1 MQAVGGVAGEA
12 RKLLEAALISAIVLT
27 LLFIPQLFTERW
39 YGPMNQA
46 FLPSGGF
53 FEIEGNPAFIFSG
66 EMHYFR
72 IPKGLWYDR
81 LLKAKRAGLNAVASY
96 IAWNWHEP
104 REGLVLFGDE
114 GAGGFYES
122 SAFSRNLEDYL
133 RAVWGVGLY
142 FIARPGPYICSE
154 WDSGGHPNWLY
165 AKNPILRSLDQVYIS
180 QAERWYGT
188 VLPILAKYSV
198 SRGGPLIM
206 VQVENEY
213 FWGDAPYIVRLY
225 EIAKRY
231 AGDLPI
237 VTNEDWHV
245 EGTPVIN
252 TIDDY
257 PSPWDISGFDNKVRS
272 YMRTQ
277 PGMPKMHMELE
288 GGWFSTFGGPLPT
301 NRGSFP
307 AAWTE
312 TLVKTTIGL
321 GVNAVN
327 IYMFHGGTNPGYYTG
342 KYITTT
348 YDYEAAI
355 SEWGYLRDRYYALK
369 RVALFTT
376 TFNDLLVSTK
386 PAEGFVQTSEADV
399 DVFTRV
405 GEGGGVL
412 AVLRNMGDQPRSLKL
427 KYGGEIYPY
436 AGSIRIPAKYA
447 KFLVL
452 NYTVPGTPFRIVYT
466 ASEPLLKVGA
476 GTDTLFIVYGD
487 AGEEGGLAVASE
499 YPISVSYTRGVK
511 VELRGEKTAVI
522 ALTHG
527 DADSI
532 AVLSSGGF
540 TLSIVGT
547 SRERA
552 GRTWLIDDFGEPL
565 VLVSNVYFAG
575 RASMSGRR
583 LALELEL
590 DERSGGAALLYYPK
604 ALESVTVDGAEIA
617 VARVYGN
624 LYELTLHVPSRKG
637 PAVTQAGWVARAEEE
652 FVKGSPLAPQTPL
665 EFAGILD
672 NGYATYT
679 IRFNSSK
686 LPEDRHLYV
695 SYFNDFATVLL
706 NGVPLA
712 SAYYSI
718 ETDASKALK
727 QGSNELV
734 VLLESIG
741 HPNDGLVHVPNGI
754 VGGIYLGKVRE
765 EELKGWMRVK
775 LSLPYGRD
783 FSITQ
788 FLHEPKTVID
798 ALNDPNLEQ
807 KAEKVDTIDGGGLY
821 LKRFTIERL
830 EGRYILTFT
839 SRAMLFVNK
848 RYLGVYLG
856 PTDITDYL
864 REGENE
870 IAIAWDWLPRGNP
883 VLNVYEVKIEGE
895 WRAAAGT
902 KGLAEGWFKEE
913 LDARGWSEATLP
925 LELKGSE
932 GKVVWLRG
940 RFNVSLGER
949 AVAPLRLRVSAKGVR
964 MLIYFNGQFVGR
976 FVPEGPQT
984 EFYVPEPL
992 VKSGENTV
1000 AIMVHVVSGDARVD
1014 SIALEPYYVH
1024 PTAELEVAEAG

>member
-1 MQAVGGVAGEA
+1 MEGEA
-12 RKLLEAALISAIVLT
+12 RKLLEAIIISAIVLT
-27 LLFIPQLFTERW
+27 FLFAPQFLTVKW
-39 YGPMNQA
+39 YGPMNRV

-53 FEIEGNPAFIFSG
+53 FEIEGKPTFIFSG

-104 REGLVLFGDE
+104 KEGLVLFGDW
-114 GAGGFYES
+114 GAGGFYENF
-122 SAFSRNLEDYL
+122 AFSRDLEGYIKTAGGL
-133 RAVWGVGLY
+133 GLY

-165 AKNPILRSLDQVYIS
+165 AKNPVLRSLDQVYIS
-180 QAERWYGT
+180 YAERWYST
-188 VLPILAKYSV
+188 VLPIVAKHSTA
-198 SRGGPLIM
+198 RGGPIVM

-213 FWGDAPYIVRLY
+213 FWGDAPYIVTLY
-225 EIAKRY
+225 EIAKKHV
-231 AGDLPI
+231 GDLPV
-237 VTNEDWHV
+237 VTNEDWHL

-312 TLVKTTIGL
+312 ILVKTTIGL

-369 RVALFTT
+369 RVALFTR
-376 TFNDLLVSTK
+376 TFNDLIVATK
-386 PAEGFVQTSEADV
+386 PAEGFVQVSDAGVE
-399 DVFTRV
+399 VFTRV
-405 GEGGGVL
+405 GEGGEVL
-412 AVLRNMGDQPRSLKL
+412 AVLRNMGDHPRSLKL
-427 KYGGEIYPY
+427 KYGNDVYPY
-436 AGSIRIPAKYA
+436 AGSIRVPARAA
-447 KFLVL
+447 KFVVL

-466 ASEPLLKVGA
+466 ASEPLLKVGS
-476 GTDTLFIVYGD
+476 GSDTLLVVYGD
-487 AGEEGGLAVASE
+487 VGEEGGLAVASE
-499 YPISVSYTRGVK
+499 YPIAVSYTRGVK
-511 VELRGEKTAVI
+511 VELRGEKTAVV

-527 DADSI
+527 SADSI

-540 TLSIVGT
+540 TLYIVAT

-552 GRTWLIDDFGEPL
+552 GRTWLIDDFGNPL
-565 VLVSNVYFAG
+565 ALVSNVYFAG
-575 RASMSGRR
+575 KASRSGQR

-590 DERSGGAALLYYPK
+590 DERSGGSALLYYPE
-604 ALESVTVDGAEIA
+604 AVERVAFDGAEVA
-617 VARVYGN
+617 VERVYGN
-624 LYELTLHVPSRKG
+624 LYEFSVSVPSRRG
-637 PAVTQAGWVARAEEE
+637 PAAAPVKWVAKAEEGFRE
-652 FVKGSPLAPQTPL
+652 GVRSAPQTPL
-665 EFAGILD
+665 ELIGILD
-672 NGYATYT
+672 NGYVTYR
-679 IRFNSSK
+679 IRFNLSR
-686 LPEDRHLYV
+686 LPEDRHLYI
-695 SYFNDFATVLL
+695 SYFNDYATALL

-712 SAYYSI
+712 SAYHSI
-718 ETDASKALK
+718 EVDASAALK
-727 QGSNELV
+727 QGSNELI

-741 HPNDGLVHVPNGI
+741 HPNDGLVFVPNGV
-754 VGGIYLGKVRE
+754 VGGVYVDKVRE
-765 EELKGWMRVK
+765 KEMKGWMRMRF
-775 LSLPYGRD
+775 SPPYGRN

-788 FLHEPKTVID
+788 FLKEPKTVID
-798 ALNDPNLEQ
+798 ALSDPSLEQ
-807 KAEKVDTIDGGGLY
+807 KADKVDTIDGGGIY
-821 LKRFTIERL
+821 VKRFTIEKK
-830 EGRYILTFT
+830 EGYYILVFS

-848 RYLGVYLG
+848 RYLGVLLG

-864 REGENE
+864 KEGENE
-870 IAIAWDWLPRGNP
+870 IALAWEWLPRGNP
-883 VLNVYEVKIEGE
+883 VLKVYKDKIEGE
-895 WRAAAGT
+895 WLVAAGT
-902 KGLAEGWFKEE
+902 KGLAEGWFAES
-913 LDARGWSEATLP
+913 LDESGWSETELP

-932 GKVVWLRG
+932 GRVVWLRG
-940 RFNVSLGER
+940 KFNVDLGER
-949 AVAPLRLRVSAKGVR
+949 GAAPLKLRVAARGVR
-964 MLIYFNGQFVGR
+964 MLLYFNGQFVGR

-992 VKSGENTV
+992 VKNGENSV
-1000 AIMVHVVSGDARVD
+1000 AIMVHVVSGDAKVD

-1024 PTAELEVAEAG
+1024 PTAELEITEAG